1 VLGLLSGKSLEDKRK
16 VTIMENLQ
24 EILRLHQL
32 WLSNDSEGVFA
43 DLEGADLRRA
53 DLRLANLEGA
63 YLEGADLYEV
73 DLRETKLPTFQITPV
88 GYPMVGF
95 KKLRNGTVCVVEVPA
110 EAKRTASLVG
120 RKCRAEYVW
129 VLEGGGASR
138 YSCDTQ
144 YEVGSIVYPD
154 KYDGD
159 IRIECTNGIH
169 FFQTREEA
177 ENY

>member
-1 VLGLLSGKSLEDKRK
+1 
-16 VTIMENLQ
+16 MENLQ
-24 EILRLHQL
+24 ETLRLHQL
-32 WLSNDSEGVFA
+32 WLSNDSDGVRANLQGA
-43 DLEGADLRRA
+43 DLRGVNLRGADLRRTDLYGADLRRA
-53 DLRLANLEGA
+53 DLLGANLQG
-63 YLEGADLYEV
+63 V

-120 RKCRAEYVW
+120 RKCRAEYVR
-129 VLEGGGASR
+129 VLEGEGLSTHDASL
-138 YSCDTQ
+138 Q
-144 YEVGSIVYPD
+144 YKVGSIVRPD

-159 IRIECTNGIH
+159 IRVECTNGIH